1 MTSYFLS
8 KIFKHPVLQNTQFYY
23 KRPMFKFDCEKYILY
38 NLDHLFPDK
47 ITEQAFILTLN
58 FRLAAYFKQ
67 CFCKVFPELNIHEK
81 GLMKSLDYPLIAN
94 ARSIYKNHRWR

>member
-1 MTSYFLS
+1 
-8 KIFKHPVLQNTQFYY
+8 
-23 KRPMFKFDCEKYILY
+23 MFKFDCEKYILY

-67 CFCKVFPELNIHEK
+67 CFCKVFPELNIHESW
-81 GLMKSLDYPLIAN
+81 L
-94 ARSIYKNHRWR
+94 SINRQCSFYIQEPSMEIK